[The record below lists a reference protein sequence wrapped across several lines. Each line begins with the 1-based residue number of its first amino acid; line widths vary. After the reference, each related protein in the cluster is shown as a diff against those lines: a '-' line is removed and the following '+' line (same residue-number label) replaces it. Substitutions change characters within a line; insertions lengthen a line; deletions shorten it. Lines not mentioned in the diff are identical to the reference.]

1 MKNRIALLC
10 AVLALVLLVGCVSPG
25 TTTAGQNTTGSQNTT
40 AGQTEAGQQ
49 NTTAPQNPTA
59 PQNTTGAN
67 TDTTAGTQVPPAV
80 DLAPDFTVY
89 DRQGNAVKLSDFF
102 GKPIVLNFW
111 ASWCGPCKSE
121 MPEFNEKY
129 LELGDQVQFLMVNL
143 TDSTYETVQSAWN
156 YVSQQGYSF
165 PVYYDTSF
173 DAAIAYGVSSIPLTV
188 FINADGEVVAG
199 RVGAMDAATLQSY
212 IDRIVE

>member
-49 NTTAPQNPTA
+49 NTTAPQTTA
-59 PQNTTGAN
+59 GAN
-67 TDTTAGTQVPPAV
+67 TDTTAGGQEPPEV
-80 DLAPDFTVY
+80 NLAPDFTVY
-89 DRQGNAVKLSDFF
+89 DRQGNATRLSDFF

-111 ASWCGPCKSE
+111 ASWCPPCKAE
-121 MPEFNEKY
+121 MPDFNEKY

-143 TDSTYETVQSAWN
+143 TGVNGETVESATN
-156 YVSQQGYSF
+156 YVAQQGYSF
-165 PVYYDTSF
+165 PVYYDVDF
-173 DAAIAYGVSSIPLTV
+173 DAIMTYMVSSVPLTV
-188 FINADGEVVAG
+188 FINADGEVVTNH
-199 RVGAMDAATLQSY
+199 VGPMSGEVLQGY
-212 IDRIVE
+212 IDRIIE

>member
-49 NTTAPQNPTA
+49 TTTAPQTTA
-59 PQNTTGAN
+59 GAN
-67 TDTTAGTQVPPAV
+67 TDTTAGGQEPPEV
-80 DLAPDFTVY
+80 NLAPDFTVY
-89 DRQGNAVKLSDFF
+89 DRQGNATRLSDFF

-111 ASWCGPCKSE
+111 ASWCPPCKAE
-121 MPEFNEKY
+121 MPDFNEKY

-143 TDSTYETVQSAWN
+143 TGVNGETVESATN
-156 YVSQQGYSF
+156 YVAQQGYSF
-165 PVYYDTSF
+165 PVYYDVDF
-173 DAAIAYGVSSIPLTV
+173 DAIMTYMVSSVPLTV
-188 FINADGEVVAG
+188 FINADGEVVTNH
-199 RVGAMDAATLQSY
+199 VGPMSGEVLQSY
-212 IDRIVE
+212 IDRITE